1 MGIRIWEI
9 KKHPPKDASYSEP
22 CIRLG
27 HYNPSDMNFK
37 QGTRGSLVSMLRYDS
52 ADIMRVEISSSISAG
67 HSFLS

>member
-1 MGIRIWEI
+1 MPAILNYAFVSVITI
-9 KKHPPKDASYSEP
+9 QA
-22 CIRLG
+22 
-27 HYNPSDMNFK
+27 NPSDMNFK